1 LDRCKPKGGGNE
13 SAQPSVTEDD
23 IDSYL
28 DEYAVKTGSKAGYAS
43 LANLAGAL
51 GVSQNKVKEI
61 ANQSAKFDYVSGK
74 GVRRL

>member
-1 LDRCKPKGGGNE
+1 
-13 SAQPSVTEDD
+13 
-23 IDSYL
+23 
-28 DEYAVKTGSKAGYAS
+28 

-61 ANQSAKFDYVSGK
+61 ANQSVKFDYVSGK